1 MLADKN
7 GINRSPFELQIVS
20 SAANI
25 SGIIASLSVTT
36 NTQVNSIYIS
46 YVAFQVSTLA
56 IVGGGYV
63 YDATTA
69 ENQALFYAP

>member
-1 MLADKN
+1 LADKN

-36 NTQVNSIYIS
+36 ITQVNSIYIS

-69 ENQALFYAP
+69 ESQALFYAP